1 MTYGRNVDQLVRSF
15 LQATSKE
22 EREPLLHE
30 LQPFDVAEMLEELLE
45 EEQLQLLASLPRPFA
60 AEVLEHLDHD
70 YQYHLLRRVDESI
83 AQEILAAMPSDAISD
98 LIRSLH
104 RRQADILLNLLS
116 SEARGQIHELLSYP
130 EDSAGALANVAYLRA
145 RDHWPAS
152 QVLEHFRKVGQEAG
166 IMNYAYVVDSKGGLS
181 GVASLRDLLLSDG
194 RTPVSE
200 LMHTSVVSV
209 EADTDQEEAARLLEE
224 YDFAALP
231 VVDSEGRMVGIIT
244 HDDILD
250 VVEEEA
256 TEDIYRKGGLSIS
269 DLEMVRSE
277 RLLQASLLN
286 VLRVRFPWL
295 LFVLVGGLVAGM
307 VIGRFEATL
316 EAVVGLAFFIPVIMD
331 MGGNVGT
338 QASTIFVRGLIL
350 GHIEPQRVVRYILR
364 EMASGLTM
372 GGITGVAAGA
382 VAALWQG
389 DIRIGLVVFLALTL
403 TCGIASLVGFG
414 FPWLLHR
421 MGFDPAAASDPL
433 ITTVKDITGLIIY
446 FTLATTLLTRA
457 GV

>member
-1 MTYGRNVDQLVRSF
+1 MPYERNVAEDLQNL
-15 LQATSKE
+15 LQATSE
-22 EREPLLHE
+22 EQREQLLHE
-30 LQPFDVAEMLEELLE
+30 LQPFDVAEALAELPA
-45 EEQLQLLASLPRPFA
+45 EEQFRLLKSLPRPFA

-70 YQYHLLRRVDESI
+70 HQYHLLRRVEENV

-104 RRQADILLNLLS
+104 RRQADRLLNLLS
-116 SEARGQIHELLSYP
+116 NEARGQIHELLSYP
-130 EDSAGALANVAYLRA
+130 EDSAGALANVAYLRV
-145 RDHWPAS
+145 REHWPVS

-166 IMNYAYVVDSKGGLS
+166 IMNYAYVVDSKGRLC

-194 RTPVSE
+194 QTPVSE
-200 LMHTSVVSV
+200 LMHSSVVSV
-209 EADTDQEEAARLLEE
+209 EADTDQEDAARLLEE

-231 VVDSEGRMVGIIT
+231 VLDSDGRMVGIIT

-256 TEDIYRKGGLSIS
+256 TEDIYRKGGLSVS
-269 DLEMVRSE
+269 DVELLRSK
-277 RLLQASLLN
+277 RLLQASLLS

-350 GHIEPQRVVRYILR
+350 GHIEPQRVARYVLR
-364 EMASGLTM
+364 EVASGLTM
-372 GGITGVAAGA
+372 GAITGVAAGA

-389 DIRIGLVVFLALTL
+389 DVRIGLVVFLALTL

-446 FTLATTLLTRA
+446 FTLATTLLTRV